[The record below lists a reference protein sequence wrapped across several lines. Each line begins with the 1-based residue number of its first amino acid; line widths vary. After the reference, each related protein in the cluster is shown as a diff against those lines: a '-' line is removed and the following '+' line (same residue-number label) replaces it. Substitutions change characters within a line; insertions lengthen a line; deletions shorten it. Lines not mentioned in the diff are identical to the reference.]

1 MQSKRSRPTV
11 ASKSAT
17 TRSALST
24 LEKSTPEA
32 HRCWVSRHT
41 PRRGSPPAASSTAA
55 SSSKVRPM
63 VPPPPAV
70 FSSRTRQGRSRASRA
85 SSRAPATSLTQA
97 SRPAPRWLPKWS
109 TRPSAAMDPATARLW
124 ARRSRDCLAH
134 NLAVAGSI
142 AADGLVLHLGSHLGA
157 GLDACVKEVA
167 GALLDALDAL
177 ERPCRVLLENT
188 AGGGGTIGRTFDE
201 LAAVLE
207 AAGGDP
213 RLGVCLDTQHL
224 WASGVDFSS
233 VDKADRVVA
242 DFDATVGLD
251 RLDCI
256 HLNDSKVPFGSQR
269 DRHDNLG
276 QGTIGAGGLA
286 PMLGHPR
293 LQGLPVLL
301 EVAGPEGKGPTR
313 ADLATARRIHRVG
326 LRRWAAG

>member
-1 MQSKRSRPTV
+1 VYFGAHVGRSGGLAAAFRKGAAIGAETVQLFTQSPRAWRPNPHGPEAVAEYLQARREHPAVRSSFCHATYLINLAATDPTV
-11 ASKSAT
+11 G
-17 TRSALST
+17 
-24 LEKSTPEA
+24 E
-32 HRCWVSRHT
+32 
-41 PRRGSPPAASSTAA
+41 
-55 SSSKVRPM
+55 
-63 VPPPPAV
+63 
-70 FSSRTRQGRSRASRA
+70 
-85 SSRAPATSLTQA
+85 
-97 SRPAPRWLPKWS
+97 
-109 TRPSAAMDPATARLW
+109 
-124 ARRSRDCLAH
+124 RSRDCLAH